1 MPHIVLEYSANSIDD
16 AHLDKAL
23 KSTYE
28 VCCKFDCI
36 RPEAIKIRAHSIL
49 NAYYGNGAKDFIH
62 VTAHLLDGRSRAR
75 KADISKALLDNI
87 MAEFPMI
94 DTFSVDVLE
103 IDGNV
108 YQKNK

>member
-1 MPHIVLEYSANSIDD
+1 MPHIVMEYSASSIDD
-16 AHLDKAL
+16 VQLDKAL
-23 KSTYE
+23 KSIYE
-28 VCCKFDCI
+28 VCCKFDCV

-62 VTAHLLDGRSRAR
+62 ITAHLLDGRSRAR
-75 KADISKALLDNI
+75 KADISKALLENA